1 MPKLFP
7 WWGVAYTVEFGAQ
20 GKTMR
25 EELDTRRKERDE
37 LDFDHAVGKVIEVEG
52 GYVND
57 PDDPGGETKWGIS
70 KRVFPNEDIFNLTQG
85 RAKEL
90 YFDHYWV
97 PGKCAQLPARLRLVF
112 FDMCVLHGQYAAT
125 KVLQQALNGAGVAT
139 EVDGVLGEQ
148 TLRNATYLD
157 PERLRSYRVLRIARI
172 ITGRPSAE
180 KYWFG
185 WYKRAVQV

>member
-70 KRVFPNEDIFNLTQG
+70 KRAFPNEDILNLTQEH
-85 RAKEL
+85 AKEL